1 MTTGSL
7 REAVVRGTGDERG
20 ARLSPVIVLAYSFSG
35 SQRIGRLLSESGAL
49 ACTSGTGLLPLCE
62 NAAETWR
69 VVDNR
74 DGPPSA
80 LAISSIRALA
90 GSMITV
96 ILARTG
102 RSRWCEISF
111 SLPTAAE
118 TFLRLYPGTRFI
130 CLHRSCPD
138 VIRAGI
144 EANPWGLRDTSIG
157 QFAAAYPGSN
167 AAAVAAYWAERTES
181 LLRFEAAHPAACLRV
196 SYETLASQPGQVAEA
211 IFTFLDLTP
220 GSPDIPSPGAD
231 AVAVPTERA
240 DPQVRD
246 TPALASYIPAPLQ
259 QAVNRLQDRLGYP
272 PIA

>member
-1 MTTGSL
+1 L
-7 REAVVRGTGDERG
+7 REAAVPANGDDRT

-35 SQRIGRLLSESGAL
+35 SQRIWRLLSQSGVL

-69 VVDNR
+69 LVDDR
-74 DGPPSA
+74 DGPLSA

-96 ILARTG
+96 MLASTG
-102 RSRWCEISF
+102 KSRWCEISF

-118 TFLRLYPGTRFI
+118 TFLRLYPGTKFI

-144 EANPWGLRDTSIG
+144 EANPWGLGDTSIG
-157 QFAAAYPGSN
+157 RFAAAYPGSN
-167 AAAVAAYWAERTES
+167 AAAIAAYWAERTES
-181 LLRFEAAHPAACLRV
+181 LLLFEAAHPAACLRV
-196 SYETLASQPGQVAEA
+196 NYQALASQPDRVAEA
-211 IFTFLDLTP
+211 IFAFLDLAP
-220 GSPDIPSPGAD
+220 GGPDMPFPETEA
-231 AVAVPTERA
+231 AAVPAEHA
-240 DPQVRD
+240 DRLVTD
-246 TPALASYIPAPLQ
+246 TPALASYIPPPLK
-259 QAVNRLQDRLGYP
+259 QAVNRFQARLDYP